1 MFDRSLILMV
11 SLLTPYT
18 TISVLILSGLL
29 KITGKEHV
37 YQFTSKPD
45 IWDIPV
51 PCPSTAGRNPENFL
65 IIIICFCLCSA
76 GQICLEC
83 FKGML
88 IKPHVK
94 MPGDQLHLWAAPQLS
109 HHHPLQPPPKS
120 CCSNVARAQISFPR
134 WWKSW
139 PWQIAKCRKGLA
151 NMNTAWEHCILSA
164 LLLESCVSLCF
175 PLSSTGL

>member
-1 MFDRSLILMV
+1 MNYPYKGPESLFDRSLILMV
-11 SLLTPYT
+11 PLLTPYT

-88 IKPHVK
+88 MKPHVK

-109 HHHPLQPPPKS
+109 HHHPLQSPPNP
-120 CCSNVARAQISFPR
+120 AAQTWRGPR
-134 WWKSW
+134 FLFHDDEKVDLD
-139 PWQIAKCRKGLA
+139 K
-151 NMNTAWEHCILSA
+151 
-164 LLLESCVSLCF
+164 
-175 PLSSTGL
+175 